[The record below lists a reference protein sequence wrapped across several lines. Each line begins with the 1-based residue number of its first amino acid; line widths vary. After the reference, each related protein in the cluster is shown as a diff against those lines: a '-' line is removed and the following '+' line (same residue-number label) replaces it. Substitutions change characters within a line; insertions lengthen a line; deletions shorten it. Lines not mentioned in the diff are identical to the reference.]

1 MQLSPCGL
9 GRQQLHY
16 GDYTGR
22 EKQLN
27 LPRLEGRLRKRE
39 RCKPGAG
46 ATGLNSS
53 PPRSLSSPLQRPPPL
68 RRPPPNPVT
77 LALGMMQI
85 LVLVQA
91 VRAQG
96 CCSPERQHPTCWNSV
111 AVPALVP
118 QPLPRP
124 APEKGRLSK
133 RSWTK
138 RRRGHHPCSVP
149 LQPCSGSFPAEHCA
163 RRWGVSGE

>member
-1 MQLSPCGL
+1 MVSEGSSFIMVTIQVEKSSSIFPVWRGGSERGRGASQGL
-9 GRQQLHY
+9 GQR
-16 GDYTGR
+16 GST
-22 EKQLN
+22 
-27 LPRLEGRLRKRE
+27 PALR
-39 RCKPGAG
+39 GAC
-46 ATGLNSS
+46 LL
-53 PPRSLSSPLQRPPPL
+53 LSRDPPPL

-91 VRAQG
+91 VCAQG

-149 LQPCSGSFPAEHCA
+149 LQPCSGSFPAGHCA